1 MVDNTTWFYYWSV
14 VQKSV
19 FSLLKFFSGNLT
31 PLNYEFISS
40 QVGDQYALENEE
52 ELKDRMNFEEQSS
65 YRLQTGG

>member
-1 MVDNTTWFYYWSV
+1 MF
-14 VQKSV
+14 
-19 FSLLKFFSGNLT
+19 FSLLKFFSDNLT

-65 YRLQTGG
+65 YRLQKGG

>member
-1 MVDNTTWFYYWSV
+1 MF
-14 VQKSV
+14 

-31 PLNYEFISS
+31 PSNYEFISS

>member
-1 MVDNTTWFYYWSV
+1 MVLLLISHVKKYF
-14 VQKSV
+14 
-19 FSLLKFFSGNLT
+19 FPLLKLFSGNLK

-52 ELKDRMNFEEQSS
+52 ELKDRTNFEEQSS

>member
-1 MVDNTTWFYYWSV
+1 MVLLLISSAKKCFFPYWNI
-14 VQKSV
+14 
-19 FSLLKFFSGNLT
+19 FSGNLT

>member
-1 MVDNTTWFYYWSV
+1 MVLLLISHVKKCF
-14 VQKSV
+14 
-19 FSLLKFFSGNLT
+19 FPLLKLFSGNLKL
-31 PLNYEFISS
+31 LNYEFISS

>member
-1 MVDNTTWFYYWSV
+1 MF
-14 VQKSV
+14 
-19 FSLLKFFSGNLT
+19 FPLLKLFSG

>member
-1 MVDNTTWFYYWSV
+1 MVLLLISHVKKCF
-14 VQKSV
+14 
-19 FSLLKFFSGNLT
+19 FPLLKLFCGNLK

>member
-1 MVDNTTWFYYWSV
+1 MVLLLISHVKKCF
-14 VQKSV
+14 
-19 FSLLKFFSGNLT
+19 FPLLKLFCGNLK

-52 ELKDRMNFEEQSS
+52 ELKDRMNFEVQSS

>member
-1 MVDNTTWFYYWSV
+1 MKKCF
-14 VQKSV
+14 
-19 FSLLKFFSGNLT
+19 FPLLKLFCGNLK

>member
-1 MVDNTTWFYYWSV
+1 MW
-14 VQKSV
+14 KSV
-19 FSLLKFFSGNLT
+19 FFHYWNCLISGNLK